1 MNGNEARGRTFAIV
15 VTYEPDLNR
24 LQQTVD
30 SLMPQVEAIVIVD
43 NASVSA
49 IAISVLAKAAKAQF
63 IPLGRNEGIAAA
75 QNRGIREALAQSYEF
90 VLLTDQDTILGADAV
105 GSLKRAAFD
114 LIAQG
119 VKLGAVGSSYSDAR
133 GKASPIWR
141 ASKFAIKKSNATSG
155 SSGVVEADFV
165 IASGSMIPVEAL
177 RDVGVMDETLFIDFV
192 DFEWA
197 FRASAKQYRIFQCRN
212 AIMEHQLGAGWLKLG
227 SRSIAIHAPV
237 RNYFWVRNALVLAR
251 REYVKPA
258 WRIHLAIRALLFLL
272 VYPLV
277 ADQGWQRLQLIIRG
291 LWDGIRDRGG
301 PLPEDL
307 RQVV

>member
-1 MNGNEARGRTFAIV
+1 
-15 VTYEPDLNR
+15 
-24 LQQTVD
+24 
-30 SLMPQVEAIVIVD
+30 
-43 NASVSA
+43 
-49 IAISVLAKAAKAQF
+49 
-63 IPLGRNEGIAAA
+63 
-75 QNRGIREALAQSYEF
+75 
-90 VLLTDQDTILGADAV
+90 
-105 GSLKRAAFD
+105 
-114 LIAQG
+114 
-119 VKLGAVGSSYSDAR
+119 
-133 GKASPIWR
+133 
-141 ASKFAIKKSNATSG
+141 
-155 SSGVVEADFV
+155 
-165 IASGSMIPVEAL
+165 
-177 RDVGVMDETLFIDFV
+177 
-192 DFEWA
+192 
-197 FRASAKQYRIFQCRN
+197 
-212 AIMEHQLGAGWLKLG
+212 MEHQLGAGWLKLG